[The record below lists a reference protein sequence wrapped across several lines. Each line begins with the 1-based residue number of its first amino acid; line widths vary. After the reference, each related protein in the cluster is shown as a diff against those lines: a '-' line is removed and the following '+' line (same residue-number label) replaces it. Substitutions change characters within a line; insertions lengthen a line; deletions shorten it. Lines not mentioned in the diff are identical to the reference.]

1 MALNAR
7 MKKKT
12 GDYIVVDVLYEDGS
26 RTSHRKIPTAE
37 LIGDDKDGAAKA
49 YIEAQD
55 RKISEASG
63 KPRADVKAILPAG
76 Q

>member
-7 MKKKT
+7 MKKKV

-26 RTSHRKIPTAE
+26 RTSHRKIPTVE
-37 LIGDDKDGAAKA
+37 LAGDDKDGAAKA

-55 RKISEASG
+55 RKIAEASG
-63 KPRADVKAILPAG
+63 RPRADIKAILPAG